1 MPRARNPDCEK
12 AEKLFVESGGML
24 NLKDIAEQ
32 FNVSEGTVRSWK
44 NRYKWEQKCNATLQ
58 TNDNNDCNVANKRG
72 AKRNNQNAVGH
83 GAPKGN
89 KNNYKHGIYE
99 KMLFTFL
106 SEEQQGFFLQHEI
119 DEIEECKSM
128 IKFCDLQ
135 IFKFMEK
142 IKELEQKAGG
152 LVVSGV
158 SKTKS
163 KLEGT
168 QRDMAS
174 DYTEEKVMTNT
185 VAVHELILKYNNE
198 IEKAKKQKMKCL
210 EMLKK
215 YKETQKQ
222 EQTEGSSTEMAD
234 MIIEAYKQRMEEN
247 KK

>member
-1 MPRARNPDCEK
+1 
-12 AEKLFVESGGML
+12 ML

-58 TNDNNDCNVANKRG
+58 INDNNDCNVANKRG
-72 AKRNNQNAVGH
+72 AKKNNQNAVGH

-89 KNNYKHGIYE
+89 KNHYKHGIYE

-119 DEIEECKSM
+119 DEIEECKRM

-158 SKTKS
+158 NKK
-163 KLEGT
+163 
-168 QRDMAS
+168 R
-174 DYTEEKVMTNT
+174 VT
-185 VAVHELILKYNNE
+185 VLN
-198 IEKAKKQKMKCL
+198 KKQSANESCV
-210 EMLKK
+210 
-215 YKETQKQ
+215 
-222 EQTEGSSTEMAD
+222 EQITTVNIYLPNNDRG
-234 MIIEAYKQRMEEN
+234 
-247 KK
+247 

>member
-72 AKRNNQNAVGH
+72 AKKNNQNAVGH

-119 DEIEECKSM
+119 DEIEECKRM

-158 SKTKS
+158 SKSKS
-163 KLEGT
+163 KLDGT

-174 DYTEEKVMTNT
+174 DYTEEKVITNT

>member
-1 MPRARNPDCEK
+1 MPKARNPDCEK

-58 TNDNNDCNVANKRG
+58 INDNNDCNVANKRG
-72 AKRNNQNAVGH
+72 AKKNNQNAVGH

-89 KNNYKHGIYE
+89 KNHYKHGIYE

-119 DEIEECKSM
+119 DEIEECKRM

-158 SKTKS
+158 SKSKS
-163 KLEGT
+163 KLDGT

-174 DYTEEKVMTNT
+174 DYTEEKVITNT
-185 VAVHELILKYNNE
+185 VAVYELILKYNNE

-210 EMLKK
+210 EMLFKFGEITK
-215 YKETQKQ
+215 QQKEKQ
-222 EQTEGSSTEMAD
+222 TEQTVNIYLPNNDRG
-234 MIIEAYKQRMEEN
+234 
-247 KK
+247 

>member
-72 AKRNNQNAVGH
+72 AKKNNQNAVGH

-119 DEIEECKSM
+119 DEIEECKRM

-158 SKTKS
+158 SKK
-163 KLEGT
+163 
-168 QRDMAS
+168 
-174 DYTEEKVMTNT
+174 KVTVLNKKQSTNESCVEQITTNT

-210 EMLKK
+210 EMLFKFGEIT
-215 YKETQKQ
+215 KEQKEKQ
-222 EQTEGSSTEMAD
+222 TEQTVNIYLPNNDRG
-234 MIIEAYKQRMEEN
+234 
-247 KK
+247 